1 MALFGIGSK
10 KKLEALWAICQ
21 KHSRMLSVA
30 KTDAARGKAMKKHF
44 DLADKYAAR
53 LGNDGKKNIDKH
65 LKVAKKYGYNS

>member
-1 MALFGIGSK
+1 
-10 KKLEALWAICQ
+10 
-21 KHSRMLSVA
+21 
-30 KTDAARGKAMKKHF
+30 MKKHF